1 METMSLES
9 YKRGGIKMLKE
20 MLISGYKKTI
30 EEEAKNLKWVSL
42 FTADR
47 VLELADQC
55 SDEDM
60 DYHKNGNHS
69 SFISTM
75 ANIDKDKRAQAYIAV
90 DKATKAFING
100 DSVNAIN
107 DYLDSIAGDIESS
120 KDAYVNG
127 KKNMRKE
134 ILHMMKNYNPIDKGI
149 CEGFIKTIAEDDN
162 MREFIDKCQLTDE
175 QFNYIVA
182 EEASSLFNS
191 GKSLPKPAN
200 NLSDTND
207 DIIDAEFREVNKTAN
222 DDNTETTDAETVGE
236 VTDASN
242 NKSKTTVDN
251 TEVVKDTTANNA
263 DVVEQV
269 KAANRINVNAESF
282 VKQPNPSAQMS
293 NQFVQPPII
302 GGVNPYHQQNAQ
314 FPTTMPVIEQQVQFN
329 TPMVQQKPMTAYQEA
344 IKNGMTLENIR
355 GEVNKK
361 FKAITALTYE
371 NFYDLLRK
379 LEQST
384 YKKKLESLGI
394 KRIDLLEELSSESL
408 VKLDIKLKQG
418 EVAYLVRRLKGSK
431 VIVTFNPDNEKVNII
446 NIPVSSK

>member
-1 METMSLES
+1 
-9 YKRGGIKMLKE
+9 MLKE
-20 MLISGYKKTI
+20 MLIGGYKKTI

-47 VLELADQC
+47 VLELAEQC

-60 DYHKNGNHS
+60 DYHENGNHS
-69 SFISTM
+69 SFVSTM
-75 ANIDKDKRAQAYIAV
+75 ANLDKDKRAQAYIAV

-100 DSVNAIN
+100 DSINAIN

-149 CEGFIKTIAEDDN
+149 CEGFIEAIAEDDN
-162 MREFIDKCQLTDE
+162 MKEFIDKCQLTDE

-182 EEASSLFNS
+182 EEASLLFNS
-191 GKSLPKPAN
+191 GKLLPEPAN

-207 DIIDAEFREVNKTAN
+207 DVIDAEFREVNKTAN
-222 DDNTETTDAETVGE
+222 DDNTETTDTETVGE

-242 NKSKTTVDN
+242 NKSKITVDN
-251 TEVVKDTTANNA
+251 TEVVKDTTANNTDA
-263 DVVEQV
+263 VEQV
-269 KAANRINVNAESF
+269 KAASRVNVNAESF

-302 GGVNPYHQQNAQ
+302 GGVNPYHQQNTQ

>member
-55 SDEDM
+55 SDEDI
-60 DYHKNGNHS
+60 DHYKNGSHS
-69 SFISTM
+69 SFVNTV
-75 ANIDKDKRAQAYIAV
+75 ANLDKDKRAQAYIAV

-100 DSVNAIN
+100 DSINAIN

-149 CEGFIKTIAEDDN
+149 CEGFIEAIAEDDN

-200 NLSDTND
+200 NLSDIND
-207 DIIDAEFREVNKTAN
+207 DVIDAEFREVNKTAN
-222 DDNTETTDAETVGE
+222 DDNTETTDTETVGE

-251 TEVVKDTTANNA
+251 TEVIKDTTANNA
-263 DVVEQV
+263 DAVEQV

>member
-55 SDEDM
+55 SDEDI
-60 DYHKNGNHS
+60 DHYKNGSHS
-69 SFISTM
+69 SFVNTV
-75 ANIDKDKRAQAYIAV
+75 ANLDKDKRAQAYIAV

-100 DSVNAIN
+100 DSINAIN

-149 CEGFIKTIAEDDN
+149 CEGFIEAIAEDDN

-222 DDNTETTDAETVGE
+222 DDNTETTDTETVGE

-251 TEVVKDTTANNA
+251 TEVIKDTTANNA
-263 DVVEQV
+263 DAVEQV

>member
-55 SDEDM
+55 SDEDI
-60 DYHKNGNHS
+60 DHYKNGSHS
-69 SFISTM
+69 SFVNTV
-75 ANIDKDKRAQAYIAV
+75 ANLDKDKRAQAYIAV

-149 CEGFIKTIAEDDN
+149 CEGFIEAIAEDDN

-191 GKSLPKPAN
+191 GKSLPEPAN

-207 DIIDAEFREVNKTAN
+207 DVIDAEFREVNKTAN
-222 DDNTETTDAETVGE
+222 GDNTETTDTETVGE

-263 DVVEQV
+263 DAVEQV
-269 KAANRINVNAESF
+269 KAASRVNVNAESF
-282 VKQPNPSAQMS
+282 VKQPNPNAQMS

-302 GGVNPYHQQNAQ
+302 GGMNPYQQQNTQ

>member
-55 SDEDM
+55 SDEDI
-60 DYHKNGNHS
+60 DHYKNGSHS
-69 SFISTM
+69 SFVNTV
-75 ANIDKDKRAQAYIAV
+75 ANLDKDKRAQAYIAV

-134 ILHMMKNYNPIDKGI
+134 ILHMMKNHNPIDKGI
-149 CEGFIKTIAEDDN
+149 CEGFIEAIAEDDN

-191 GKSLPKPAN
+191 GKSVPKPAN

-207 DIIDAEFREVNKTAN
+207 DVIDAEFREVNKTAN
-222 DDNTETTDAETVGE
+222 DDNTETTDTETVGE

-263 DVVEQV
+263 DAVEQV
-269 KAANRINVNAESF
+269 KAASRVNVNAESF

-314 FPTTMPVIEQQVQFN
+314 FPTTMPIIEQQVQFN

>member
-1 METMSLES
+1 
-9 YKRGGIKMLKE
+9 MLKE

-55 SDEDM
+55 SDEDI
-60 DYHKNGNHS
+60 DHYKNGSHS
-69 SFISTM
+69 SFVNTV
-75 ANIDKDKRAQAYIAV
+75 ANLDKDKRAQAYIAV

-149 CEGFIKTIAEDDN
+149 CEGFIEAIAEDDN

-175 QFNYIVA
+175 QFNYIVT

-191 GKSLPKPAN
+191 GKSVPKPAN

-207 DIIDAEFREVNKTAN
+207 DVIDAEFREVNKTAN
-222 DDNTETTDAETVGE
+222 DDNTETTDTETVGE

-263 DVVEQV
+263 DAVEQV
-269 KAANRINVNAESF
+269 KAASRVNVNAESF
-282 VKQPNPSAQMS
+282 VKQPNPNAQMS

-302 GGVNPYHQQNAQ
+302 GGMNPYQQQNTQ
-314 FPTTMPVIEQQVQFN
+314 FPTTMPIIEQQVQFN

-379 LEQST
+379 LEQPT

>member
-1 METMSLES
+1 
-9 YKRGGIKMLKE
+9 MLKE

-55 SDEDM
+55 SDEDI
-60 DYHKNGNHS
+60 DHYKNGSHS
-69 SFISTM
+69 SFVNTV
-75 ANIDKDKRAQAYIAV
+75 ANLDKDKRAQAYIAV

-134 ILHMMKNYNPIDKGI
+134 ILHMMKNHNPIDKGI
-149 CEGFIKTIAEDDN
+149 CEGFIEAIAEDDN

-175 QFNYIVA
+175 QFNYIVT

-191 GKSLPKPAN
+191 GKSLPEPAN

-207 DIIDAEFREVNKTAN
+207 DVIDAEFREVNKTAN
-222 DDNTETTDAETVGE
+222 DDNTETTDTETVGE

-251 TEVVKDTTANNA
+251 TEVIKDTTANNA
-263 DVVEQV
+263 DAVEQV

-282 VKQPNPSAQMS
+282 VKQPNPNAQMS

-302 GGVNPYHQQNAQ
+302 GGMNPYQQQNTQ

>member
-1 METMSLES
+1 
-9 YKRGGIKMLKE
+9 MLKE

-55 SDEDM
+55 SDEDI
-60 DYHKNGNHS
+60 DHYKNGSHS
-69 SFISTM
+69 SFVNTV
-75 ANIDKDKRAQAYIAV
+75 ANLDKDKRAQAYIAV

-149 CEGFIKTIAEDDN
+149 CEGFIEAIAEDDN

-207 DIIDAEFREVNKTAN
+207 DVIDAEFREVNKTAN
-222 DDNTETTDAETVGE
+222 DDNTETTDTETVGE

-263 DVVEQV
+263 DAVEQV

>member
-1 METMSLES
+1 
-9 YKRGGIKMLKE
+9 MLKE

-47 VLELADQC
+47 VLELAEQC
-55 SDEDM
+55 SDEDI
-60 DYHKNGNHS
+60 DHYKNGSHS
-69 SFISTM
+69 SFVNTV
-75 ANIDKDKRAQAYIAV
+75 ANLDKDKRAQAYIAV

-149 CEGFIKTIAEDDN
+149 CEGFIEAIAEDDN

-175 QFNYIVA
+175 QFNYIVT

-191 GKSLPKPAN
+191 GKSLPEPAN

-207 DIIDAEFREVNKTAN
+207 DVIDAEFREVNKTAN
-222 DDNTETTDAETVGE
+222 DDNTETTDTETVGE

-251 TEVVKDTTANNA
+251 TEVIKDTTANNA
-263 DVVEQV
+263 DAVEQV

-282 VKQPNPSAQMS
+282 VKQPNPNAQMS

-302 GGVNPYHQQNAQ
+302 GGVNPYQQQNAQ

>member
-1 METMSLES
+1 
-9 YKRGGIKMLKE
+9 MLKE

-47 VLELADQC
+47 VLELAEQC
-55 SDEDM
+55 SDEDI
-60 DYHKNGNHS
+60 DHYKNGSHS
-69 SFISTM
+69 SFVNTV
-75 ANIDKDKRAQAYIAV
+75 ANLDKDKRAQAYIAV

-100 DSVNAIN
+100 DSINAIN

-175 QFNYIVA
+175 QFNYIVT

-191 GKSLPKPAN
+191 GKSLPEPAN

-207 DIIDAEFREVNKTAN
+207 DVIDAEFREVNKTAN
-222 DDNTETTDAETVGE
+222 DDNAETTDAETVGE

-263 DVVEQV
+263 DAVEQV
-269 KAANRINVNAESF
+269 KAANRINVYAESF

>member
-1 METMSLES
+1 MSLES

-175 QFNYIVA
+175 QFNYIVT

-191 GKSLPKPAN
+191 GKSLPEPAN

-207 DIIDAEFREVNKTAN
+207 DIIDAEFREADAEEVVNDSNTKTA
-222 DDNTETTDAETVGE
+222 DTEAVE
-236 VTDASN
+236 VTDASSD
-242 NKSKTTVDN
+242 KSKTPVIN
-251 TEVVKDTTANNA
+251 TEAVENNHINKA
-263 DVVEQV
+263 DAVEQV
-269 KAANRINVNAESF
+269 KAANRVNVNAESF
-282 VKQPNPSAQMS
+282 VKQPNPNAQMS

-302 GGVNPYHQQNAQ
+302 GGVNPYQQQNAQ

>member
-100 DSVNAIN
+100 DSINAIN

-149 CEGFIKTIAEDDN
+149 CEGFIEAIAENDN

-191 GKSLPKPAN
+191 GKSLPEPAN

-207 DIIDAEFREVNKTAN
+207 DVIDAEFREVNKTAN

-242 NKSKTTVDN
+242 NKSKITVDN
-251 TEVVKDTTANNA
+251 TKVVKDTTANNTDA
-263 DVVEQV
+263 VEQV

-314 FPTTMPVIEQQVQFN
+314 FPTTMPIIEQQVQFN

>member
-1 METMSLES
+1 
-9 YKRGGIKMLKE
+9 MLKE
-20 MLISGYKKTI
+20 MIIAGYKKAI
-30 EEEAKNLKWVSL
+30 EEEAKNFRYTSGKS
-42 FTADR
+42 
-47 VLELADQC
+47 
-55 SDEDM
+55 SDEIMEMAKRCTKEDM
-60 DYHKNGNHS
+60 EHYENSSHS
-69 SFISTM
+69 SFMGFSFPLM
-75 ANIDKDKRAQAYIAV
+75 MDEKAESNIV
-90 DKATKAFING
+90 VSKALEAFSN
-100 DSVNAIN
+100 SNSMNAIN
-107 DYLDSIAGDIESS
+107 KYLNNIVGDIESTPE
-120 KDAYVNG
+120 AYTSGMN
-127 KKNMRKE
+127 NIRKE
-134 ILHMMKNYNPIDKGI
+134 ILHMMQDTNPIYKEI
-149 CEGFIKTIAEDDN
+149 CDEVIEVITEDDG
-162 MREFIDKCQLTDE
+162 MKEFIDKCQLSDE

-191 GKSLPKPAN
+191 GKSLPEPAN

-207 DIIDAEFREVNKTAN
+207 DVIDAEFREVNKTAN
-222 DDNTETTDAETVGE
+222 DDNTETTDTETVGE

-251 TEVVKDTTANNA
+251 TEVIKDTTANNA
-263 DVVEQV
+263 DAVEQV

>member
-1 METMSLES
+1 
-9 YKRGGIKMLKE
+9 MLKE
-20 MLISGYKKTI
+20 MLIDGYKKTI

-69 SFISTM
+69 SFVSTM
-75 ANIDKDKRAQAYIAV
+75 ANLDKDKRAQAYIAV

-191 GKSLPKPAN
+191 GKSLPEPAN

-207 DIIDAEFREVNKTAN
+207 DVIDAEFREVNKTAN
-222 DDNTETTDAETVGE
+222 DDNTETTDTETVGE

-242 NKSKTTVDN
+242 NKSKITVDN
-251 TEVVKDTTANNA
+251 TEVVKDTTANNTDA
-263 DVVEQV
+263 VEQV
-269 KAANRINVNAESF
+269 KAASRVNVNAESF

-302 GGVNPYHQQNAQ
+302 GGVNPYHQQNTQ

>member
-149 CEGFIKTIAEDDN
+149 CEGFIEAIAEDDN
-162 MREFIDKCQLTDE
+162 MKEFIDKCQLTDE
-175 QFNYIVA
+175 QFNYIVT

-191 GKSLPKPAN
+191 GKSLPEPAN

-207 DIIDAEFREVNKTAN
+207 DVIDAEFREVNKTAN
-222 DDNTETTDAETVGE
+222 DDNTETTDTETVGE

-251 TEVVKDTTANNA
+251 TEVIKDTTANNA

-302 GGVNPYHQQNAQ
+302 GGINPYQQQNTQ

>member
-1 METMSLES
+1 
-9 YKRGGIKMLKE
+9 MLKE
-20 MLISGYKKTI
+20 MLIDGYKKTI

-55 SDEDM
+55 SDEDI
-60 DYHKNGNHS
+60 DHYKNGSHS
-69 SFISTM
+69 SFVNTV
-75 ANIDKDKRAQAYIAV
+75 ANLDKDKRAQAYIAV

-100 DSVNAIN
+100 DSINAIN

-175 QFNYIVA
+175 QFNYIVT

-191 GKSLPKPAN
+191 GKSLPEPAN
-200 NLSDTND
+200 NLSDIND
-207 DIIDAEFREVNKTAN
+207 DVIDAEFREVNKTAN
-222 DDNTETTDAETVGE
+222 DDNTETTDTETVGE

-251 TEVVKDTTANNA
+251 TEVIKDTTANNA
-263 DVVEQV
+263 DAVEQV
-269 KAANRINVNAESF
+269 KAANRINVDAESF

-314 FPTTMPVIEQQVQFN
+314 FPKTMPVIEQQVQFN

-379 LEQST
+379 LEQPT

>member
-1 METMSLES
+1 MSLES
-9 YKRGGIKMLKE
+9 YKGGIKMLKE

-47 VLELADQC
+47 VLELAEQC
-55 SDEDM
+55 SDEDI
-60 DYHKNGNHS
+60 DHYKNGRHS
-69 SFISTM
+69 SFVNTV
-75 ANIDKDKRAQAYIAV
+75 ANLDKDKRAQAYIAV

-149 CEGFIKTIAEDDN
+149 CEGFIEAIAEDDN
-162 MREFIDKCQLTDE
+162 MKEFIDKCQLTDE

-191 GKSLPKPAN
+191 GKSLPESAN

-207 DIIDAEFREVNKTAN
+207 DVIDAEFREVNKTAN
-222 DDNTETTDAETVGE
+222 DDNTETTDTETVGE

-251 TEVVKDTTANNA
+251 TEVIKDTTANNA
-263 DVVEQV
+263 DAVEQV

-282 VKQPNPSAQMS
+282 VKQPNPNAQMS

-302 GGVNPYHQQNAQ
+302 GGVNPYQQQNAQ
-314 FPTTMPVIEQQVQFN
+314 FPTTMPIIEQQVQFN